1 MTRTKRNSGLILAF
15 LLQCGSV
22 FAANP
27 PDAEM
32 AAASAAIAG
41 AERAQ
46 PRGPAADVLSLSR
59 DKFAQAQDAM
69 ARKKY
74 RDAAQLADEAR
85 AIADLA
91 LANAQ
96 LVNAQNGFD
105 ERSARNADL
114 RRQLLVQPESR
125 Q

>member
-1 MTRTKRNSGLILAF
+1 
-15 LLQCGSV
+15 
-22 FAANP
+22 
-27 PDAEM
+27 M
-32 AAASAAIAG
+32 AAAGAAIAS

-96 LVNAQNGFD
+96 LVNAQDGFD

-114 RRQLLVQPESR
+114 RRQLLVQPES
-125 Q
+125 QQ

>member
-1 MTRTKRNSGLILAF
+1 
-15 LLQCGSV
+15 
-22 FAANP
+22 
-27 PDAEM
+27 
-32 AAASAAIAG
+32 
-41 AERAQ
+41 
-46 PRGPAADVLSLSR
+46 
-59 DKFAQAQDAM
+59 M

-96 LVNAQNGFD
+96 LVNAQDGFD

-114 RRQLLVQPESR
+114 RRQLLVQPES
-125 Q
+125 QQ